1 VADRDFITFGPV
13 HLEVRD
19 AERTARFWQELA
31 GFERR
36 ASDGGS
42 IEVGT
47 KDETL
52 LVLTGGARSPYKQD
66 IAACTT
72 LLFILRTRGP
82 LQAR

>member
-1 VADRDFITFGPV
+1 MIDQDFISFGPV

-19 AERTARFWQELA
+19 PERTARFWQELA

-47 KDETL
+47 AEETL
-52 LVLTGGARSPYKQD
+52 LVLHGGARVMVGASRSVLPRRRSLSCM
-66 IAACTT
+66 AA
-72 LLFILRTRGP
+72 RE
-82 LQAR
+82 